1 MEKTKSDRES
11 NMNLVWKLC
20 QCMFIHFKNWT
31 TLVRDVDWG
40 GAVHTGNQGYMKTAE
55 ICCEPKTKKKEKSL
69 KIKV

>member
-1 MEKTKSDRES
+1 
-11 NMNLVWKLC
+11 
-20 QCMFIHFKNWT
+20 MFIHFKNWT

-40 GAVHTGNQGYMKTAE
+40 EAVHTGNQGYMKTAE